1 MKRAIFLL
9 ALFTPACGDNDTT
22 PGLDY
27 TNPQSGGKLRLVKND
42 KASVHPKVV
51 LDLVVGDQTLTGFS
65 AGFDLP
71 LDATKVTL
79 TSFVPGSVL
88 DAGSAPVA
96 AKGVIATSGPLAGM
110 LVTGQSQKAS
120 ASANDATLA
129 PAAVLYELELDLRER
144 AEPGVVFDGTATS
157 FALPSGGLRDRVGTA
172 VVQPNE
178 VSIGKLV
185 VR

>member
-1 MKRAIFLL
+1 MKRAILLL
-9 ALFTPACGDNDTT
+9 ALYTPACGDNIAP

-27 TNPQSGGKLRLVKND
+27 TNPPKGGKLRLVKND
-42 KASVHPKVV
+42 KASVLPNVV
-51 LDLVVGDQTLTGFS
+51 LDLVVGDEPLTGFS

-71 LDATKVTL
+71 VDTTKVTL
-79 TSFVPGSVL
+79 GSFIPGAVL

-96 AKGVIATSGPLAGM
+96 AKAVIATSGPLAGM

-120 ASANDATLA
+120 ASATDATLA
-129 PAAVLYELELDLRER
+129 PSAVLYELELDLRER
-144 AEPGVVFDGTATS
+144 AESGVVFDGTTAS
-157 FALPSGGLRDRVGTA
+157 FALPSGGLRDRQGTA